1 MTSVSAQIWSNLDH
15 LATMSV
21 RDREGEDV
29 DENKSGAADMCVPS
43 DYVLTQLEALG
54 QILSYCL
61 LEGGQGGL
69 APGPHPLI
77 PTSQQNSIV
86 ANLVHV
92 FGGAQV
98 LSWSN

>member
-1 MTSVSAQIWSNLDH
+1 M
-15 LATMSV
+15 
-21 RDREGEDV
+21 
-29 DENKSGAADMCVPS
+29 PS

-61 LEGGQGGL
+61 LEGGQQAGL
-69 APGPHPLI
+69 AGPAHPLL
-77 PTSQQNSIV
+77 PAAQQNSIV

-98 LSWSN
+98 DCRRQ